1 MPRAWIDILTPKQ
14 ILFFKPLKDKLETA
28 GFEVLATS
36 RRYRELEP
44 IARMQGMDLV
54 YVGERGGATKADQL
68 AAATRR
74 QAEIAPKIKRFAP
87 QVSVSVA
94 SGVCARVSFGL
105 GIKHVA
111 VNDSPHSEVAGRL
124 SLPLTHH
131 LFCPWVIPYGAW
143 AKFGIARSK
152 ITRYHALDPAA
163 WLKRKARR
171 GPVPRL
177 SRKRKTVVVRLE
189 ESYAPYMLGTERSWN
204 DVVLRS
210 ISESVTDANLVA
222 LCRYG
227 DQLRDVRKKFGDRFV
242 VPEEVVDGRS
252 LLRVT
257 DVFIGMGGTMTA
269 ESALMGVPTMSA
281 FQGSLYTEDYL
292 VSVGL
297 VRKTTSPKRL
307 VELVGDSLERPN
319 RSSYSKRARRILD
332 SMEDP
337 IPKIALFLAD
347 SARQA

>member
-14 ILFFKPLKDKLETA
+14 ILFFKPLKDKLESY
-28 GFEVLATS
+28 GFDVLATS
-36 RRYRELEP
+36 RKYRELEP

-68 AAATRR
+68 AAATSR
-74 QAEIAPKIKRFAP
+74 QAAITPRIKRFAP

-124 SLPLTHH
+124 SLPLSYH
-131 LFCPWVIPYGAW
+131 LFCPWVIPYDAW

-171 GPVPRL
+171 GPIPRL
-177 SRKRKTVVVRLE
+177 NRKRRTVVVRLE
-189 ESYAPYMLGTERSWN
+189 ESYAPYMAGTKRSWN

-210 ISESVTDANLVA
+210 ISDSVAGVNLVA

-227 DQLRDVRKKFGDRFV
+227 DQLRHVRKEFGDRFT
-242 VPEEVVDGRS
+242 VPEEAVDGRS

-257 DVFIGMGGTMTA
+257 DVFVGMGGTMTA
-269 ESALMGVPTMSA
+269 ESALMGVPTISA

-307 VELVGDSLERPN
+307 VQLVGDSLEHPD
-319 RSSYSKRARRILD
+319 RSGHSRKARRILG

-337 IPKIALFLAD
+337 TARIARFLAD